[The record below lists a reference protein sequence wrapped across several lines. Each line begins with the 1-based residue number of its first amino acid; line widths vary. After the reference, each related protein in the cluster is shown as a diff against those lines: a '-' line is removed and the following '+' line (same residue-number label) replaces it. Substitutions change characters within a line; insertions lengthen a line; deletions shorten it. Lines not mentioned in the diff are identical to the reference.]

1 MRDGDFRVRGKDTS
15 RVEGLSDAVF
25 GFAITLLI
33 VSLEVPKTSGEVLQ
47 AMRGFFAFAFTFSI
61 LFAVWR
67 LQFTFFRRYG
77 LEDNRT
83 VSLTGVLLFV
93 ILFFI
98 YPLKF
103 VFGTMV
109 ERILLHAG
117 FPGMTDVQPL
127 GGPGIRLLFIA
138 FSLGWV
144 AVLGVFA
151 LLYRHAYSL
160 REQLD
165 LSPIEVLDTQAS
177 MWRCQVALIPGLVS
191 AVMNA
196 LVYLKPAW
204 MDPVSYV
211 GISLIFLVFVAV
223 RRQRNL
229 QRARREAAVAGLRP
243 AAEA

>member
-1 MRDGDFRVRGKDTS
+1 MRDGDFRVRGKETS

-33 VSLEVPKTSGEVLQ
+33 VSLEVPKTSGEVLH
-47 AMRGFFAFAFTFSI
+47 AMRGFFAFAVTFSI
-61 LFAVWR
+61 LFSVWR

-77 LEDNRT
+77 LEDNKT
-83 VSLTGVLLFV
+83 VWLTGVLLFV

-98 YPLKF
+98 YPLKY
-103 VFGTMV
+103 VFGTFV

-127 GGPGIRLLFIA
+127 GGPGARLLFIA

-165 LSPIEVLDTQAS
+165 LSPVEILDTKMS
-177 MWRCQVALIPGLVS
+177 MWRCEVALIPGLVN
-191 AVMNA
+191 ALMNG

-204 MDPVSYV
+204 EGVVSYV
-211 GISLIFLVFVAV
+211 GVSLILLLLVAV
-223 RRQRNL
+223 RRQRNT
-229 QRARREAAVAGLRP
+229 QREQRKAVIADLRQ